1 MNSNKLIL
9 MTVGIIAGFLL
20 KDKINN
26 VNILLFSGILISG
39 CIITK
44 DCLFSLSVSL
54 IITYVLTYLNDNSV
68 IQVEKFKNSS
78 KKSKKKK
85 SKKKKNRKQNLKQE
99 TFGLYNDD
107 VNESFET
114 DSNDDAPVF
123 NSKESFLENYKTLSK
138 SQLKGLNKDTR
149 ELIETQKNLINTL
162 NQMGPAL
169 KEGKGI
175 LDTFKN
181 YFGSDSDIAGDLG
194 IDISKFKTK

>member
-9 MTVGIIAGFLL
+9 MTVGIITGFLL

-68 IQVEKFKNSS
+68 IQVERFKNSS

-85 SKKKKNRKQNLKQE
+85 SKKKKNRKILK
-99 TFGLYNDD
+99 L
-107 VNESFET
+107 
-114 DSNDDAPVF
+114 
-123 NSKESFLENYKTLSK
+123 TL
-138 SQLKGLNKDTR
+138 QLK
-149 ELIETQKNLINTL
+149 
-162 NQMGPAL
+162 
-169 KEGKGI
+169 
-175 LDTFKN
+175 
-181 YFGSDSDIAGDLG
+181 
-194 IDISKFKTK
+194 